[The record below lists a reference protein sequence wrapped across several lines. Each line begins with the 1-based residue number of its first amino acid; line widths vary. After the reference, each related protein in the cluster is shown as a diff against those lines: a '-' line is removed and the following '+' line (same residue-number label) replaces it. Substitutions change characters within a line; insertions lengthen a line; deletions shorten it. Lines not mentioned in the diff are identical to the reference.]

1 MYIRSQTVDNLNF
14 NFLQGEHVN
23 SWVKSELP
31 MVLDVKTQDIPK
43 ALHISSFACFVFFFF
58 SPVFHSPPHKPFLK
72 NCFPKRFLI
81 FWSALVFL
89 SINEHREIGRGWV
102 VD

>member
-1 MYIRSQTVDNLNF
+1 MNF

-43 ALHISSFACFVFFFF
+43 ALRISLLVLSSF
-58 SPVFHSPPHKPFLK
+58 SPLRSFIFLNLQCHKPFLK